1 MVSYDPK
8 QWFKLIFQFH
18 KTDTFRILLPNMVVL
33 SLFTAG
39 LVYLETDYYHLN
51 FKATTVFHQILGF
64 VLSMLLVFRINTAY
78 DRWWEGRK
86 LWGSLVNNTRSMAIK
101 LNALLDEN
109 QKEARLKFVQ
119 LIQTYPYAL
128 KNQLRGRQLSE
139 KFIFYK
145 QPEFVEGLKNC
156 PHAPNYVAAKVTSE
170 LVLLSQQGL
179 IETRHLPF
187 LNEELRTLTEV
198 SGACERIK
206 NTPIPYSYSLFLKKI
221 IFIYVITM
229 PFPFSIDFKYWA
241 IPIVIFIFY
250 AFASLEL
257 ISEEIE
263 DPFGEDSNDLPLDDM
278 AKRIG
283 QTVEELLLG
292 KH

>member
-1 MVSYDPK
+1 MVSYNPK
-8 QWFKLIFQFH
+8 QWFKLIFHFH
-18 KTDTFRILLPNMVVL
+18 KTDTFRILFPNMIVL
-33 SLFTAG
+33 ALFTG
-39 LVYLETDYYHLN
+39 VLVYVETDYYHIT

-86 LWGSLVNNTRSMAIK
+86 LWGNLVNNSRSFSIK
-101 LNALLDEN
+101 LNALLEEN
-109 QKEARLKFVQ
+109 EKEVRLKFAQ
-119 LIQTYPYAL
+119 LMQTYVYAL
-128 KNQLRGRQLSE
+128 KNHLRGRTLSE

-145 QPEFVEGLKNC
+145 QAEFVEGLKAA
-156 PHAPNYVAAKVTSE
+156 PHGPNFVASKITSD
-170 LVLLSQQGL
+170 LVLLSKQGL
-179 IETRHLPF
+179 IETRLLPF
-187 LNEELRTLTEV
+187 LNEEIKTLTDV

-229 PFPFSIDFKYWA
+229 PLPFSIDFKYWA

-278 AKRIG
+278 AKRISE
-283 QTVEELLLG
+283 TTEELLV
-292 KH
+292 KK